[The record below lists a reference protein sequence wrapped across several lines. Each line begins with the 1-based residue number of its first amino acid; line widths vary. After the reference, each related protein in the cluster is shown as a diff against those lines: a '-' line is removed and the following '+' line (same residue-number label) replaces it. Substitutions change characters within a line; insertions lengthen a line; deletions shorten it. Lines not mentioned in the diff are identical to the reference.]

1 MVRIHIN
8 DAYCKRC
15 GYCIAF
21 CPKEVFQA
29 ARDGFPIVAQPEECT
44 QCGQCDLRCPD
55 MAITLEV
62 ADHG

>member
-8 DAYCKRC
+8 EKFCKRC
-15 GYCIAF
+15 GYCIEF

-29 ARDGFPIVAQPEECT
+29 ARDGLPVVDKPEECINCA
-44 QCGQCDLRCPD
+44 QCELRCPD

-62 ADHG
+62 VENG